1 MLYIFVFTIM
11 CRQMKVKKDLIIHL
25 WVVLWMCF
33 VRVPTNINS
42 VENAKEPLHMDEI
55 LNRIG
60 DSFDNLRKAD
70 GTKYKGDRSKA
81 VSGALYSTGIFRR
94 INEKW
99 VLRPAEYQVYERRMR
114 RKLEHR
120 TRTKGPGRRK

>member
-1 MLYIFVFTIM
+1 
-11 CRQMKVKKDLIIHL
+11 
-25 WVVLWMCF
+25 
-33 VRVPTNINS
+33 
-42 VENAKEPLHMDEI
+42 MDEI

-60 DSFDNLRKAD
+60 ESFENLRKAD
-70 GTKYKGDRSKA
+70 GTKYKGDRAKA

-120 TRTKGPGRRK
+120 TKKKGSGRNNCLL

>member
-1 MLYIFVFTIM
+1 
-11 CRQMKVKKDLIIHL
+11 MKVKKDLIIHL

-60 DSFDNLRKAD
+60 VPL
-70 GTKYKGDRSKA
+70 
-81 VSGALYSTGIFRR
+81 
-94 INEKW
+94 
-99 VLRPAEYQVYERRMR
+99 
-114 RKLEHR
+114 
-120 TRTKGPGRRK
+120 